1 MRQFCIAAAFSVATL
16 PAPALALGN
25 ALMTTATTYDSTTNK
40 FGTAALSGGFGT
52 APSSIGLSG
61 STFTWEAWVKLPAAP
76 GAPIVAFGS
85 AAAGY
90 LGANAAGNAVC
101 NVAAGNTTITGPSIT
116 DGKWHLL
123 DLVGQSSGIAC
134 YVDGV
139 VAGTST
145 VVESV
150 PSTAGFAVGTMG
162 LYPSSNDWTG
172 ELDEVSVWNTA
183 RYKAAFTAPT
193 SPYVGTETG
202 LVALWHLNGTGIDRA
217 ADTVL
222 LPSSS
227 NILYSPM
234 NWTAEANAASTINA
248 GAYFRT
254 MFTGN
259 SCYLNF
265 DTADAT
271 LPYSEIYYRVDG
283 YSAASGWTRATPA
296 ADINCSPSSDLA
308 AAPWHLVEVV
318 VKSTS
323 QTVNRWN
330 ASALG
335 TVVRLS
341 GITLAQGASTTLP
354 YAAPWTI
361 AVFGDSITEGVRTVN
376 QTASNDT
383 DQNDATLG
391 WAYNLGRLMGAEV
404 GVIGFGGQAFTVV
417 GSGNVPVF
425 TTSYSEMSSGVT
437 RGTAVPPELIVI
449 NMGTNDPTA
458 TNIATPAT
466 NVLNG
471 LLASYPHTPI
481 ALLIPFNQSHITD
494 LQSAA
499 AGCNNP
505 ALVSVVQTAGL
516 LLPGYGVDSNG
527 LHPTGPNNLGII
539 APRLASVLQQV
550 IVANNPLATGATAG
564 LN

>member
-1 MRQFCIAAAFSVATL
+1 MRELPLAAALLVATL
-16 PAPALALGN
+16 PTSAWALGN
-25 ALMTTATTYDSTTNK
+25 ALMMTATSYDGATNK

-52 APSSIGLSG
+52 APASIGLSG
-61 STFTWEAWVKLPAAP
+61 TTFTWEAWVKLPAAP

-123 DLVGQSSGIAC
+123 DLVGQPSGIAC
-134 YVDGV
+134 FVDGA

-145 VVESV
+145 VAEIV
-150 PSTAGFAVGTMG
+150 PPAAGFAVGTMG
-162 LYPSSNDWTG
+162 LYPSSNEWTG

-183 RYKAAFTAPT
+183 RYKAAFTVPA
-193 SPYVGTETG
+193 SPYSGTEAG
-202 LVALWHLNGTGIDRA
+202 LVALWHLNGSGLDNA

-222 LPSSS
+222 LPNSS

-234 NWTAEANAASTINA
+234 NWTQEANAASTINA

-259 SCYLNF
+259 SCYLDF
-265 DTADAT
+265 DTADAVT
-271 LPYSEIYYRVDG
+271 PYSEIYFRVDA
-283 YSAASGWTRATPA
+283 YSAATGWTRATPG
-296 ADINCSPSSDLA
+296 ADINCSPSSDLV
-308 AAPWHLVEVV
+308 AAPFHLVEVV

-323 QTVNRWN
+323 QTINRWN

-341 GITLAQGASTTLP
+341 GITLAPGASTTLP

-404 GVIGFGGQAFTVV
+404 GVIGFGGQGFTVV
-417 GSGNVPVF
+417 GSGSVPALPI
-425 TTSYSEMSSGVT
+425 SYSEMSSGVT
-437 RGTAVPPELIVI
+437 RPTATMPELIVI
-449 NMGTNDPTA
+449 NMGTNDPAA
-458 TNIATPAT
+458 TNIATPAIT
-466 NVLNG
+466 ALNG
-471 LLASYPHTPI
+471 LLANYPHTPI
-481 ALLIPFNQSHITD
+481 ALLVPFNQSHLTD

-516 LLPGYGVDSNG
+516 LQPGYGVDSMG

-539 APRLASVLQQV
+539 APRLASVLQQI

>member
-1 MRQFCIAAAFSVATL
+1 MTTL
-16 PAPALALGN
+16 PTSAFALGN
-25 ALMTTATTYDSTTNK
+25 ALMTTATSYDSTTNK

-61 STFTWEAWVKLPAAP
+61 TTFTWEAWVKLPAAP

-90 LGANAAGNAVC
+90 LGASSSGNAVC

-123 DLVGQSSGIAC
+123 DLVGQSNGITC
-134 YVDGV
+134 YVDGAV
-139 VAGTST
+139 VGTST
-145 VVESV
+145 VAEIV
-150 PSTAGFAVGTMG
+150 PPTAGFAVGTMG
-162 LYPSSNDWTG
+162 LYPSSNEWTG
-172 ELDEVSVWNTA
+172 EIDEVSVWNTA
-183 RYKAAFTAPT
+183 RYKAAFTVPS

-202 LVALWHLNGTGIDRA
+202 LVALWHLNGTGIDSA

-222 LPSSS
+222 PPGSS

-234 NWTAEANAASTINA
+234 NWTQEANGASTINA

-259 SCYLNF
+259 SCYLDF
-265 DTADAT
+265 DTADAA
-271 LPYSEIYYRVDG
+271 LPNSEIYYRVDG
-283 YSAASGWTRATPA
+283 YAAASGWTRTTPA
-296 ADINCSPSSDLA
+296 ADINCSPSGDLA

-335 TVVRLS
+335 AVVRLS

-391 WAYNLGRLMGAEV
+391 WAYDLGRLMGAEI
-404 GVIGFGGQAFTVV
+404 GVIGFGGQGFTVA

-425 TTSYSEMSSGVT
+425 PTSYSLMSSGVT
-437 RGTAVPPELIVI
+437 RPTAAAPELIVI
-449 NMGTNDPTA
+449 NMGTNDPA
-458 TNIATPAT
+458 STNIATPAI

-471 LLASYPHTPI
+471 LLSSYPHTPI
-481 ALLIPFNQSHITD
+481 ALLIPFNQSHLTD

-499 AGCNNP
+499 AGCNDP

-516 LLPGYGVDSNG
+516 LQPANGVDSSG

-539 APRLASVLQQV
+539 APRLASALQQI